1 MISIRPGVCALALA
15 FVLGLA
21 PAGDVLAQQTTAAPA
36 ETIKRTPLQ
45 KFAVPDSN
53 YGTVI
58 GLAEIVPDV
67 LIGRHSHPGPESGY
81 VIEGSFT
88 LLIDGEAP
96 RDLVAGDS
104 YLVPAGVIHDARSGA
119 QGAKVIATYV
129 IENGQPLATPA
140 N

>member
-1 MISIRPGVCALALA
+1 MFSVRTGVCAIAL
-15 FVLGLA
+15 VLGLA
-21 PAGDVLAQQTTAAPA
+21 PAGNLPAQQTAAAPV

-45 KFAVPDSN
+45 KFEVPASN
-53 YGTVI
+53 YVTVI
-58 GLAEIVPDV
+58 GLAEIVPEV

-88 LLIDGEAP
+88 LLIDGAAP

-104 YLVPAGVIHDARSGA
+104 YLVPAGVVHDAKSGPE
-119 QGAKVIATYV
+119 GAKVIATYV
-129 IENGQPLATPA
+129 IENGQPLARPA